1 MKISRSGTAFLLTVP
16 VLAATAHA
24 AQLDSAALGGW
35 KPVVTLWGGDV
46 QGAIQT
52 MDKVTQALDAAIHRY
67 DIDKPTQKFIDGVLD
82 ELHDFDLDGVYKLLP
97 DERNGGREL
106 NVKGALVGDRYLIG
120 RAEPGSKYFV
130 SMTGP
135 RSGLAD
141 FSLQVHAEQRESREV
156 DSLVVGANAGLGIGP
171 LSYRH
176 ATEAQRE
183 LLRIVTTGNADPNA
197 TAALPKSGLAREA
210 VRETNPGL
218 GEEDIDALALLMD
231 AYPTLA
237 RALIDLGRVEDVRVA
252 DTGKNYFH
260 ITTRMRAEPKRM
272 EKKYPSLAK
281 YSRRLN
287 DILTAKVR
295 LLDDQGRDLARFA
308 VDSEKLQVA
317 IEVYVRDGMLLPF
330 DDNQVYENDPFDPM
344 VEGARKFSATANA
357 RINMLGIVVN
367 LKNLRGD
374 ALYEAHDSYASATA
388 TMNKVPKV
396 KVEGRALGLFSPGF
410 LDIFIPSNIQDI
422 TEQFFT
428 VLAKGNDGKGL
439 HGKGALGAKTN
450 GGPGAISGSG
460 SVEIMDTFLVK
471 LAGGLVA
478 KRLVPDDKVK
488 DDGIKLASDL
498 HDAFKQDLA
507 TFKKRAR

>member
-1 MKISRSGTAFLLTVP
+1 LLSVSA
-16 VLAATAHA
+16 LAAVTAQA

-35 KPVVTLWGGDV
+35 KPMVTLWGGDV
-46 QGAIQT
+46 QGTIQT
-52 MDKVTQALDAAIHRY
+52 LDKVTQALDAAIHKY
-67 DIDKPTQKFIDGVLD
+67 EIDKPTQKFIDGVLD

-106 NVKGALVGDRYLIG
+106 NVKGALSGNRYLIS

-141 FSLQVHAEQRESREV
+141 FSLQVHAEQRESDEIHR
-156 DSLVVGANAGLGIGP
+156 LMVGANAGLGIGP

-176 ATEAQRE
+176 AVEAQSE
-183 LLRIVTTGNADPNA
+183 LLRIVTAGNADSGA
-197 TAALPKSGLAREA
+197 TTRLATSGLAREA

-218 GEEDIDALALLMD
+218 GEEDVEALALLMD

-237 RALIDLGRVEDVRVA
+237 RALVDLGRVEDVRVA
-252 DTGKNYFH
+252 DTGKSYYH
-260 ITTRMRAEPKRM
+260 LTTRMRAEPKRM
-272 EKKYPSLAK
+272 EKKYPALAK
-281 YSRRLN
+281 YAKRL
-287 DILTAKVR
+287 DEILTAKVR
-295 LLDDQGRDLARFA
+295 LLDDKGRDLARFS
-308 VDSEKLQVA
+308 VDSEKLQA
-317 IEVYVRDGMLLPF
+317 TIEVYVRDGMLLPF
-330 DDNQVYENDPFDPM
+330 DDNQVYESEPFDPM
-344 VEGARKFSATANA
+344 VEGVRTFSATANA
-357 RINMLGIVVN
+357 RIDMLGIVVN
-367 LKNLRGD
+367 IKNLRGD
-374 ALYEAHDSYASATA
+374 ARFEAHDSYASATA

-396 KVEGRALGLFSPGF
+396 KVEGRALGIFSPGF
-410 LDIFIPSNIQDI
+410 LDVFIPSNIQDI

-428 VLAKGNDGKGL
+428 VLAKGNDGKGV
-439 HGKGALGAKTN
+439 HGEGSLGAKEH
-450 GGPGAISGSG
+450 GAPGAISGSG

-488 DDGIKLASDL
+488 DDSIKLASDL

-507 TFKKRAR
+507 AFKKRAR